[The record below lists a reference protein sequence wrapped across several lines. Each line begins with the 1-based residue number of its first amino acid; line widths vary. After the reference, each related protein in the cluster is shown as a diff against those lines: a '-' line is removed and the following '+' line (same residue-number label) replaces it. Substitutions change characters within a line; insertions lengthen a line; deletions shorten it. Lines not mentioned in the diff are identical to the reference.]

1 MASFWSVLV
10 SNLYV
15 ILYFIISFFIIR
27 VCSRREAEK
36 WIAAGRITVNDE
48 PVKHMSATISASD
61 ADKIRLDGAPL
72 TRVKFQERPRLFAIH
87 KIRGEGLTDTDP
99 TKKRPQLLDRAK
111 LLLGPTL
118 KLSSTGSHSIS
129 SSSST
134 KSSSSSSSLTSITS
148 STLKPVLWL
157 DFQTEGLCLL
167 TNNGMLAKLMNDP
180 RHGLTRSYRARVH
193 GLITESKLCGL
204 RRGMSLEGIKYNAM
218 DVTLEKTANTISWMH
233 LRMTHSRPHQIQKTF
248 KALHLSATRLICT
261 EIGQF
266 SLTDVLP
273 RGTAWAELQI
283 PPAIF
288 SKLR

>member
-1 MASFWSVLV
+1 MSPCFV
-10 SNLYV
+10 
-15 ILYFIISFFIIR
+15 IR

-61 ADKIRLDGAPL
+61 IDKILLDGAPL

-87 KIRGEGLTDTDP
+87 KLRGEGLTETDP

-118 KLSSTGSHSIS
+118 KLSSTSSPS
-129 SSSST
+129 SSSA
-134 KSSSSSSSLTSITS
+134 KSSSSSSSSSNTV

-180 RHGLTRSYRARVH
+180 RHGLSRSYRARVH

-204 RRGMSLEGIKYNAM
+204 RRGMSLEGVKYNAM

-261 EIGQF
+261 EIGPF
-266 SLTDVLP
+266 NLTDVLP
-273 RGTAWAELQI
+273 RGTPWTELQI
-283 PPAIF
+283 PPTFF
-288 SKLR
+288 SKLRSASTTSSTMTLSS